1 MHFLGLPCKTGD
13 EKGKGPCRLAE
24 GVPMENVLMLPRVQL
39 ACAVPLADL
48 GLSQGAVG
56 DLVGKQG
63 S

>member
-1 MHFLGLPCKTGD
+1 
-13 EKGKGPCRLAE
+13 
-24 GVPMENVLMLPRVQL
+24 MENVFMLPRAQL
-39 ACAVPLADL
+39 ACAVPLAEL